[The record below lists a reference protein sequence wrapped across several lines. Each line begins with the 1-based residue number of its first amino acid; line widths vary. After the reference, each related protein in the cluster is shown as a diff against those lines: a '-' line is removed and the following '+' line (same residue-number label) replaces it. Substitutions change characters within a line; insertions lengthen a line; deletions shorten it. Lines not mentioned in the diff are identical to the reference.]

1 MDMVTPSCTSTSG
14 TGRSDEVRH
23 PLDPLTAAEIRA
35 VVQIIRDDPQYGA
48 DFLFETIE
56 LLEPEKSV
64 VRQYRSG
71 EPIDRTARVNL
82 FKVKQDGIWRLIVSL
97 TQEKVLASNYLP
109 TAKPMIQLEQFTAIE
124 DAVRAAPEFI
134 EACKTRGI
142 EDMSLVCIDPWSAG
156 NFGIAGEDGRYLAHV
171 FAWVRLREN
180 DNLYAHPIG
189 GHNAVVD
196 IKTYEI
202 IRVDDHEIIPIPTTE
217 VNYEAEFI
225 KNQRTPYKPL
235 NIVQPEG
242 VSFKLDG
249 HRMTWDRWSVLAGFN
264 SREGL
269 TLHDISYDGRPIAH
283 RASLVE
289 MVVPY
294 GTTDKGHFR
303 KNVFDIG
310 EYGIGKLANSLKL
323 GCDCL
328 GAIEYLDAH
337 LATMDGNVVTIENAI
352 CIHEED
358 AGLLWKHWDFR
369 TNNVESRREIGRAS
383 CRERVFVHV

>member
-1 MDMVTPSCTSTSG
+1 MDMVTASSSCTCPTDA
-14 TGRSDEVRH
+14 RQRDDVKH

-35 VVQIIRDDPQYGA
+35 VVEIVRNDPNYGA
-48 DFLFETIE
+48 EFLFETIE

-71 EPIDRTARVNL
+71 ESINRVARANL
-82 FKVKQDGIWRLIVSL
+82 FQIKQDGIWRLTVSL
-97 TQEKVLASNYLP
+97 NQRKVLTSSHLP
-109 TAKPMIQLEQFTAIE
+109 SAKPMIQLEQFTSIE
-124 DAVRAAPEFI
+124 NAVRAAPEFI
-134 EACKTRGI
+134 EACKKRGI
-142 EDMSLVCIDPWSAG
+142 EDMSLVCIDPWSGG
-156 NFGIAGEDGRYLAHV
+156 NFDIPGEDGRYLAHV

-189 GHNAVVD
+189 GLNAVVD

-202 IRVDDHEIIPIPTTE
+202 IRVDDHEIIPIPPAE

-225 KNQRTPYKPL
+225 KSPRTPYKPL
-235 NIVQPEG
+235 NVVQPEG
-242 VSFKLDG
+242 VSFRLDG
-249 HRMTWDRWSVLAGFN
+249 HRVRWDRWSVLVGFN

-294 GTTDKGHFR
+294 GTTDRGHFR

-323 GCDCL
+323 DCDCL

-337 LATMDGNVVTIENAI
+337 LAGMDGGVTTIENAI
-352 CIHEED
+352 
-358 AGLLWKHWDFR
+358 
-369 TNNVESRREIGRAS
+369 
-383 CRERVFVHV
+383 